1 MIKSSSKTFKERVQG
16 YIIDCMEDGVH
27 DTRECLQQAIEHFKA
42 WYCDYNRKRYPN
54 IINAL
59 MQHFNDGSI
68 NIAHYYSEQREILA
82 EWYEENATQVSKYDD
97 AQVSSNFYC
106 HIARNL
112 LALCKEYNVSVE
124 D

>member
-16 YIIDCMEDGVH
+16 YIIDCMEDGTH
-27 DTRECLQQAIEHFKA
+27 DTRECLQLAIEHFKA

-54 IINAL
+54 IVNAL
-59 MQHFNDGSI
+59 MQHFNDSCI
-68 NIAHYYSEQREILA
+68 NIAHYYSEQRAILA

-106 HIARNL
+106 HTARNL